1 MNKDLVTKP
10 AMDAAIQSAVAAE
23 RERAKGVDEAKRTVR
38 PWVGELL
45 IAFDSGEAVYRKAL
59 SLLNVEGADKVK
71 DPDALPILLKLTPRP
86 GQPVAP
92 AREVSIGMDS
102 ASADSFSKMF
112 PGAGRIEI
120 AY

>member
-38 PWVGELL
+38 PWVGELQM
-45 IAFDSGEAVYRKAL
+45 AFDSGEAVYRTAL
-59 SLLNVEGADKVK
+59 ESLGIPGAKTIH
-71 DPDALPILLKLTPRP
+71 PSALADVLRLTPRP

-92 AREVSIGMDS
+92 AREVSLGMDS
-102 ASADSFSKMF
+102 ASADSFAKMF
-112 PGAGRIEI
+112 PNASRITL
-120 AY
+120 AH